1 MMKKW
6 IALLL
11 CLMMALSLVAC
22 GGGNDTAADDDVP
35 ADDQQQA
42 ADDTQSDSTNPLDVM
57 EFIEVPDGLVGT
69 SWEFC
74 GGFVDGAELDSA
86 QATEM
91 LKANGGKLQLNI
103 IGEDTAEYI
112 SGDTVMSGPCGVT
125 ENNDAIVLTL
135 DNDDGTTAD
144 NVFQFTELNGEIIM
158 VAIEGNSGLYFRQIV
173 EG

>member
-22 GGGNDTAADDDVP
+22 GGGNDTAADDAAP
-35 ADDQQQA
+35 ADGQQQT

-86 QATEM
+86 QAT
-91 LKANGGKLQLNI
+91 
-103 IGEDTAEYI
+103 
-112 SGDTVMSGPCGVT
+112 
-125 ENNDAIVLTL
+125 
-135 DNDDGTTAD
+135 
-144 NVFQFTELNGEIIM
+144 
-158 VAIEGNSGLYFRQIV
+158 
-173 EG
+173 